1 MSVGHAA
8 RSVLALNLGSASLKA
23 ASYALPAS
31 ADARRTVGRETGRI
45 SVETAHPASTAPGE
59 NSRDHPRARFL
70 AADGAHGCWFAAQK
84 KRRDDPGVFLCG
96 IAGGNRS
103 GPWLTGA

>member
-31 ADARRTVGRETGRI
+31 ADAHRPVGRETGRI

-59 NSRDHPRARFL
+59 NSVPPA
-70 AADGAHGCWFAAQK
+70 GAFSGCRQRTWLLV
-84 KRRDDPGVFLCG
+84 RR
-96 IAGGNRS
+96 
-103 GPWLTGA
+103 